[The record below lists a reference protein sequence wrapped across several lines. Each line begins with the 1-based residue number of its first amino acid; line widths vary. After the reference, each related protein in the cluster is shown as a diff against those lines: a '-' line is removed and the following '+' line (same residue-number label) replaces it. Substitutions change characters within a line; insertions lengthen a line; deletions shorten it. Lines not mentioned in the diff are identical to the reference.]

1 MQPAGAFKIR
11 GAYNMLAQLSAE
23 ARGAGVI
30 TYSSGNHGQAMALAA
45 RLLGI
50 RAVVVMPETAPRVK
64 VEGAERLGAEVIF
77 AGTTVLDRKARAE
90 SEAAA
95 RGLTMV
101 PPFDHPWIIAGQGT
115 CGLEI
120 LEQSPCALS
129 AVYVPMGGG
138 GLISGVAVA
147 VKSLRPAC
155 ASIGVEPEGAPKMT
169 ASRAAGH
176 PVTLPKTAS
185 IADGL
190 LSIRPGDLT
199 FAHVQALVD
208 DVVTVSEREI
218 AGGREMAV
226 RPCERRRRAERRRQ
240 RRRGAAPASLPSTAY
255 GRDRLGRKC
264 RARGL
269 REVHHRASAQREHE
283 PPCFFD
289 SCLDGRDLAVEL
301 FFVDLLQDF
310 ADARAWREAQRQQV
324 SAEQQ
329 RRRRPMFDAERARA
343 LDEPVHRRAVE
354 VPGPPEA
361 VGAREAREQLEIDLL
376 REPAE
381 RAVGDV
387 RGLVERAR
395 LQVMRDE
402 SDDLCRGRRSRRC
415 VWTFRRSSSASVG
428 STPACS

>member
-1 MQPAGAFKIR
+1 MTAPASTSLVSLDDVRAAAVRIAGVARRTPLIDVGGINGEPAFAVKCENMQPAGAFKIR

-23 ARGAGVI
+23 ACGAGVI

-95 RGLTMV
+95 HGLTMV

-120 LEQSPCALS
+120 VEQRPAVS

-138 GLISGVAVA
+138 GLVSGVSVA
-147 VKSLRPAC
+147 VKSLRPTTRV
-155 ASIGVEPEGAPKMT
+155 IGVEPEGAPKMT
-169 ASRAAGH
+169 VSRAAGH

-208 DVVTVSEREI
+208 DVLTVSEREI
-218 AGGREMAV
+218 EAAV
-226 RPCERRRRAERRRQ
+226 KWLFGHANVVAEPSGAVSVAAVLRQ
-240 RRRGAAPASLPSTAY
+240 R
-255 GRDRLGRKC
+255 
-264 RARGL
+264 
-269 REVHHRASAQREHE
+269 
-283 PPCFFD
+283 
-289 SCLDGRDLAVEL
+289 
-301 FFVDLLQDF
+301 
-310 ADARAWREAQRQQV
+310 
-324 SAEQQ
+324 
-329 RRRRPMFDAERARA
+329 
-343 LDEPVHRRAVE
+343 
-354 VPGPPEA
+354 
-361 VGAREAREQLEIDLL
+361 
-376 REPAE
+376 PAE
-381 RAVGDV
+381 DGVVAIISGGNVSPEDYAKYITG
-387 RGLVERAR
+387 
-395 LQVMRDE
+395 
-402 SDDLCRGRRSRRC
+402 
-415 VWTFRRSSSASVG
+415 
-428 STPACS
+428 